1 MLFGKKKKKKKEQKV
16 LTVED
21 IFAQRLLDHGNR
33 LFAVDLNKQR
43 VFGSVGSVVRKASRA
58 SCLCLVWDGRVAE
71 ECGRMVFGEES
82 VLTVRSREELLRA
95 LEALAPLPEGELL
108 TAAELMERAPAFRE
122 AYPRAVVCF
131 TDGSEGYTLHAPL
144 CNNETCGG
152 FYSDTDIAPY
162 CVSDFFADAGYD
174 HLVLDDVYR
183 MLSFTERTDREDVS
197 PVDYERTVFMNRA
210 YDTPLSHS
218 FKRMKDLAESAE
230 TCVLISDCVWNNMP
244 IYLYAAL
251 KLLRDD
257 FSYRKT
263 KTDVMGR
270 TRPDVYSRECESTY
284 FEIQSCMGVTDI
296 LSICLRRLNGISQI
310 APVYVN
316 ELDRYLM
323 DGIRYMTQEEVFL
336 RVMRTLIDHYDEA
349 GATNQ
354 ILVRRLV
361 ENDVIADILAEM
373 FFSDKLK
380 GQLESHVTHTRSFEL
395 SREESQFLMELFHN
409 YGGYV
414 ESAVCPS
421 DTGVVHLYHDDM
433 AFEETVRQSFPD
445 VYGLKRNFD
454 REQLAYSV
462 TTHGDELLFKCAAVV
477 DMLNSGE
484 LRSPVVLL
492 SGYRPEDIREK
503 FTALEFGGVF
513 LRDFSELADLA
524 SDDGGMHVATC
535 DYEQFRRSASFIRSG
550 SVVLLSMNSDIYLM
564 HTVLQKAA
572 ILCGEQVRVRAVV
585 SYTNLDGHLSDM
597 WLPLLFRGDT
607 SFGRVWN
614 RELPMSGG
622 NIITYSD
629 LIEELDSLYLG
640 LRKMNAKNHREPAST
655 YHEAF
660 EDFGFNLHYSPEYMN
675 DDFRVLVAVS
685 LLLQNIFANS
695 VTVGSAGRAA
705 FDESISFEK
714 NKLKSADPYVKN
726 EGEKQ
731 VMFNVCAKQLHATCD
746 ILRCDCGSCKEYGR
760 LRVNDFAVFSENVE
774 AFIQKLED
782 TLEKVKS
789 AEEERIR
796 NRELFG
802 EKIEPRNF
810 KEMDAAVGR
819 CRRDAMKALQKLK
832 REAAG
837 TEHTFYGD
845 YGLVKSIKESVFE
858 SYNILF
864 KRYYDA
870 VIGIFSQ
877 ATSQMETVLKQAGEI
892 PGPSGDI

>member
-1 MLFGKKKKKKKEQKV
+1 MLFGNKKKKKKEQKV
-16 LTVED
+16 ITVED
-21 IFAQRLLDHGNR
+21 AFAQRLSDHGNR

-43 VFGSVGSVVRKASRA
+43 VFGSVGKVVRKASQA
-58 SCLCLVWDGRVAE
+58 SCLCLVWDERVAE
-71 ECGRMVFGEES
+71 ECGRMVFGDAS

-95 LEALAPLPEGELL
+95 LEALAPLPEGESL
-108 TAAELMERAPAFRE
+108 TATELIERAPAFRE

-131 TDGSEGYTLHAPL
+131 SDGADGYTLHAPL
-144 CNNETCGG
+144 CSNETRGG
-152 FYSDTDIAPY
+152 IYSDTDIAPY
-162 CVSDFFADAGYD
+162 CVSDFLADAGYD

-183 MLSFTERTDREDVS
+183 MLFFTERTDREDVS
-197 PVDYERTVFMNRA
+197 PVDYERTVFMDRA
-210 YDTPLSHS
+210 YDTPMSHS
-218 FKRMKDLAESAE
+218 FKRMKYLAESAG
-230 TCVLISDCVWNNMP
+230 TCILISDCVWNNMP
-244 IYLYAAL
+244 VYLYAAL

-263 KTDVMGR
+263 KAEVMGR
-270 TRPDVYSRECESTY
+270 ARNGAYNMECESAC
-284 FEIQSCMGVTDI
+284 FELQPCMGNMDI
-296 LSICLRRLNGISQI
+296 LSICLRKLNGISQI

-316 ELDRYLM
+316 DLDRYLV
-323 DGIRYMTQEEVFL
+323 DGIRYMTQEEIFL

-349 GATNQ
+349 GASNQ
-354 ILVRRLV
+354 FLIRRLV
-361 ENDVIADILAEM
+361 DNDVVAMILAEM
-373 FFSDKLK
+373 FFSDRLK
-380 GQLESHVTHTRSFEL
+380 GQFESHVTHTRSFEL
-395 SREESQFLMELFHN
+395 SREESAFLMELFHS

-414 ESAVCPS
+414 EPADCPS
-421 DTGVVHLYHDDM
+421 DTGVVHLYHDDT
-433 AFEETVRQSFPD
+433 AFEETVRKSFPET
-445 VYGLKRNFD
+445 YGLKKSFD
-454 REQLAYSV
+454 REHLAYSV
-462 TTHGDELLFKCAAVV
+462 TTDGDELLFKCAAVV

-492 SGYRPEDIREK
+492 SGYSPESIREK
-503 FTALEFGGVF
+503 FATLEFGGVF
-513 LRDFSELADLA
+513 QRDLGELAELA
-524 SDDGGMHVATC
+524 SDDGGFHVAAC
-535 DYEQFRRSASFIRSG
+535 DYERFRLFASPIRGG
-550 SVVLLSMNSDIYLM
+550 SVVLLSMDTDIYRL

-572 ILCGEQVRVRAVV
+572 TLCGEQVRVRAVV
-585 SYTNLDGHLSDM
+585 SYANLDGHLSDM
-597 WLPLLFRGDT
+597 WLPLLFKKGT

-614 RELPMSGG
+614 RELPMNGS
-622 NIITYSD
+622 NVVTYSS
-629 LIEELDSLYLG
+629 LVEELDSLYVG
-640 LRKMNAKNHREPAST
+640 LRRMNAKNYREPAT
-655 YHEAF
+655 AYHEAF
-660 EDFGFNLHYSPEYMN
+660 EDFGLNLHYSPEYMS

-685 LLLQNIFANS
+685 LMLQNIFANS
-695 VTVGSAGRAA
+695 VTVGATGRAT
-705 FDESISFEK
+705 FDERISFEK
-714 NKLKSADPYVKN
+714 DKLKSADPYEKTDT
-726 EGEKQ
+726 EKQ
-731 VMFNVCAKQLHATCD
+731 VMFNVCAKQLHGACD
-746 ILRCDCGSCKEYGR
+746 MLRCDCGGCEEYGR
-760 LRVNDFAVFSENVE
+760 LRVNDFATFSENVE

-782 TLEKVKS
+782 TLEKVKE

-810 KEMDAAVGR
+810 KELDAAVGR